1 MGKDAIKHKT
11 ELDAH
16 DIMQLLP
23 HRYPFL
29 LVDRLVYTSED
40 RLSAIGYKGIT
51 MNEPCFMGHFP
62 ENPIF
67 PGVLQIE
74 AMAQAG
80 GLMIIGANPTL
91 ELDSL
96 YLVKID
102 QVRYRAP
109 VFPGH
114 MLELHVKAVQSRG
127 LTVKF
132 EAQCMVEGKVVSE
145 ATLMAAGV
153 LAEGQDAN
161 LPSIKPV
168 R

>member
-62 ENPIF
+62 PIF
-67 PGVLQIE
+67 PLPTIE
-74 AMAQAG
+74 ASSR
-80 GLMIIGANPTL
+80 GLMIIGEANTRTRQ
-91 ELDSL
+91 SL
-96 YLVKID
+96 FGED
-102 QVRYRAP
+102 
-109 VFPGH
+109 
-114 MLELHVKAVQSRG
+114 
-127 LTVKF
+127 
-132 EAQCMVEGKVVSE
+132 
-145 ATLMAAGV
+145 
-153 LAEGQDAN
+153 
-161 LPSIKPV
+161 
-168 R
+168 

>member
-80 GLMIIGANPTL
+80 GL
-91 ELDSL
+91 D
-96 YLVKID
+96 D
-102 QVRYRAP
+102 
-109 VFPGH
+109 H
-114 MLELHVKAVQSRG
+114 W
-127 LTVKF
+127 
-132 EAQCMVEGKVVSE
+132 C
-145 ATLMAAGV
+145 
-153 LAEGQDAN
+153 
-161 LPSIKPV
+161 KPNT
-168 R
+168 RTR